1 MSAPGRDVLWALV
14 VAAVG
19 LALLTLVTPAAPLTG
34 DGQHY
39 VEFAASGLQ
48 HGAASTWHA
57 RRVLG
62 VAIVAALPMDTV
74 AAFRLLTL
82 TSLVAAALCLWGAAR
97 GLGARGAQALVAIP
111 LFYGTWAV
119 APNLREYALVD
130 PLAWAWVAG
139 IWLATVYQRWRW
151 AALLGV
157 LGAVTRETTLIAVL
171 AAGAAA
177 WVSVPGEGPTPTP
190 NPLPDSRSGLALPLP
205 LAGGWRCEAARPATR
220 QRSVHAPASGS
231 RAGRAIGVAGPAV
244 LTVILLTVL
253 IPGSGAEMGNYLR
266 SWLSTGLGS
275 LGPARA
281 LYLVFASLGALWL
294 LVPRGVLREPRHL
307 RAASGVFLLAAIL
320 LPFVGSPER
329 MEEAIAPAVV
339 TAAVLATCDRP
350 GWWAW
355 TLAIANLL
363 FVARVGGD
371 APIPQWLAWP
381 AELIALGLAVAT
393 YLPRYRSVERTASDP
408 DAAAHDWGG
417 LRPGGGLRFRL

>member
-1 MSAPGRDVLWALV
+1 MSISGRDAFWAVV

-19 LALLTLVTPAAPLTG
+19 LALLALVTPTAPLTG

-62 VAIVAALPMDTV
+62 VAIVAGLPIDTL

-82 TSLVAAALCLWGAAR
+82 SSLFAAALCLWAAAR

-111 LFYGTWAV
+111 FFYGTWAV

-130 PLAWAWVAG
+130 PLAWAWMAG

-157 LGAVTRETTLIAVL
+157 LGALTRETTLIAAV

-177 WVSVPGEGPTPTP
+177 WVACPTPK
-190 NPLPDSRSGLALPLP
+190 SGLL
-205 LAGGWRCEAARPATR
+205 
-220 QRSVHAPASGS
+220 
-231 RAGRAIGVAGPAV
+231 RAVAVAGPAL
-244 LTVILLTVL
+244 LTVILLAVL
-253 IPGSGAEMGNYLR
+253 IPGSGGADIGNYLR
-266 SWLSTGLGS
+266 SWLTTGLGQ
-275 LGPARA
+275 LGPERA
-281 LYLVFASLGALWL
+281 LYLLFVSAGALWL
-294 LVPRGVLREPRHL
+294 LVPRGVQCEPRPIQ
-307 RAASGVFLLAAIL
+307 AASAVFLLAAIL

-329 MEEAIAPAVV
+329 MEEAVAPAIVS
-339 TAAVLATCDRP
+339 AAVLATCDRP
-350 GWWAW
+350 AWWAW
-355 TLAIANLL
+355 TLAVANML

-381 AELIALGLAVAT
+381 AELLALALAAGT
-393 YLPRYRSVERTASDP
+393 YLERYRSVQRSPSGP
-408 DAAAHDWGG
+408 DAAAHDWAG
-417 LRPGGGLRFRL
+417 LRSGGGVRFHL

>member
-1 MSAPGRDVLWALV
+1 MSIPGRDAVWAVV

-19 LALLTLVTPAAPLTG
+19 LGLLALVTPTAPLTG

-57 RRVLG
+57 RRLLG
-62 VAIVAALPMDTV
+62 VAIVAGLPIDTL

-82 TSLVAAALCLWGAAR
+82 SSLFAAALCLWAAAR
-97 GLGARGAQALVAIP
+97 GLGARRAQALVAIP

-130 PLAWAWVAG
+130 PPAWAWMAG

-157 LGAVTRETTLIAVL
+157 LGALTRETTLIAAV

-177 WVSVPGEGPTPTP
+177 WVACPTPDP
-190 NPLPDSRSGLALPLP
+190 PARG
-205 LAGGWRCEAARPATR
+205 GGWGDRAR
-220 QRSVHAPASGS
+220 
-231 RAGRAIGVAGPAV
+231 RAIGVTAPAV
-244 LTVILLTVL
+244 LTVVLLAIL
-253 IPGSGAEMGNYLR
+253 IPGSGGADIGNYLR
-266 SWLSTGLGS
+266 SWLTTGLGQ
-275 LGPARA
+275 LGPERA
-281 LYLVFASLGALWL
+281 LYLLFASAGALWL
-294 LVPRGVLREPRHL
+294 LVPRGVQREPRPIQ
-307 RAASGVFLLAAIL
+307 AASGVFLLAAIL

-329 MEEAIAPAVV
+329 MEEAIAPAIVS
-339 TAAVLATCDRP
+339 AAVLATCDRP
-350 GWWAW
+350 VWWAW
-355 TLAIANLL
+355 TLAIANTL

-381 AELIALGLAVAT
+381 AELLALALAVAT
-393 YLPRYRSVERTASDP
+393 YLPRYRSVQRSTSDP
-408 DAAAHDWGG
+408 DAAAAHDWGG
-417 LRPGGGLRFRL
+417 LHSGGGVRFHL